1 MKKNNVF
8 LILLGLSGLSMIL
21 FLLALLFDRAS
32 YTGPLLFGFFAFL
45 AFGVRGNPVG
55 KGFSYTIMIFSVVTL
70 SMYYP
75 SLFLKWGNFEL
86 KATIVPL
93 LQIIMFGMGSQMSFR
108 DFAGVIK
115 MPRGVLLG
123 LACQFTIMPI
133 IGFTI
138 ASTFG
143 FPPEVAAGIILV
155 GSSPSGL
162 ASNVMSFIAKAN
174 LALSVTL
181 TAIATMLAPL
191 ITPSL
196 MKLLAGQLVPVDF
209 WDMMLSIINMV
220 ILPIVAGLMFHTL
233 AYGRERRKSNL
244 VQGLVYFLI
253 IAVKNLILFRT
264 AEISFEAVVVQFG
277 RDLAWFLLL
286 PVIAA
291 LLFSRLKGDKKTVL
305 NKITALFSMAGIGA
319 IILVITAAGRDSLLD
334 IGLLLILACL
344 LHNTAG
350 YFLGYWICKLARM
363 DEKSCRTIALEVG
376 MQNGGLASGIALE
389 MGRVATIGLAPAV
402 FGPMMNITGS
412 SLATWWR
419 RKSGPEPESA
429 PPNSSDRSA
438 LTNTSEAST

>member
-1 MKKNNVF
+1 MKKKN
-8 LILLGLSGLSMIL
+8 LYKLLLGLAGLSILL
-21 FLLALLFDRAS
+21 FLLALLTGKS
-32 YTGPLLFGFFAFL
+32 SNTGPLLFGFFAFL
-45 AFGVRGNPVG
+45 AFGVRGTPIG
-55 KGFSYTIMIFSVVTL
+55 KGFSYTIMIFAAVTI

-75 SLFLKWGNFEL
+75 ALFLKWGDFEL

-115 MPRGVLLG
+115 MPKGVLLG

-138 ASTFG
+138 ATTFG
-143 FPPEVAAGIILV
+143 FPPEIAAGIILV

-181 TAIATMLAPL
+181 TAVATMLAPL

-196 MKLLAGQLVPVDF
+196 MKLLAGQFVPIDF
-209 WDMMLSIINMV
+209 WGMMLSIINMV
-220 ILPIVAGLMFHTL
+220 ILPIVAGLMFNTL
-233 AYGRERRKSNL
+233 AYGNEKLRSKII
-244 VQGLVYFLI
+244 QGLVYFLI
-253 IAVKNLILFRT
+253 IAGKNLILLQT
-264 AEISFEAVVVQFG
+264 SEIETGAALLQFTK
-277 RDLAWFLLL
+277 DLAWFLLL
-286 PVIAA
+286 PTIAA
-291 LLFSRLKGDKKTVL
+291 LLFSKLKGDKLSVL
-305 NKITALFSMAGIGA
+305 NKLTALFSMAGIGA

-344 LHNTAG
+344 LHNSAG

-419 RKSGPEPESA
+419 RKTENQTPTPES
-429 PPNSSDRSA
+429 
-438 LTNTSEAST
+438 L

>member
-1 MKKNNVF
+1 MKKKRF
-8 LILLGLSGLSMIL
+8 YRLLLGLAGLSIVL
-21 FLLALLFDRAS
+21 FLLALLSGKSS
-32 YTGPLLFGFFAFL
+32 YTGPFLFGFFALL
-45 AFGVRGNPVG
+45 AFGVRGNAVG
-55 KGFSYTIMIFSVVTL
+55 KGFSYTIMILAAVTI

-75 SLFLKWGNFEL
+75 SLFLKWGDFEL

-115 MPRGVLLG
+115 MPKGVLLG

-138 ASTFG
+138 ATTFG
-143 FPPEVAAGIILV
+143 FPPEIAAGIILV

-162 ASNVMSFIAKAN
+162 ASNVMSLIAKAN

-181 TAIATMLAPL
+181 TAVATMLAPL

-196 MKLLAGQLVPVDF
+196 MKLLAGQFVPIDF
-209 WDMMLSIINMV
+209 WGMMLSIINMV
-220 ILPIVAGLMFHTL
+220 ILPIVAGLMFNTL
-233 AYGRERRKSNL
+233 AYGNEKLRNKII
-244 VQGLVYFLI
+244 QGLVYFLI
-253 IAVKNLILFRT
+253 IAGKNLILLQT
-264 AEISFEAVVVQFG
+264 SEIETGAALLQFV

-286 PVIAA
+286 PILAA
-291 LLFSRLKGDKKTVL
+291 LLFSKLKGDNKSVL
-305 NKITALFSMAGIGA
+305 NKVTALFSMAGIGA

-344 LHNTAG
+344 LHNSAG

-419 RKSGPEPESA
+419 RKTENQTPTPES
-429 PPNSSDRSA
+429 P
-438 LTNTSEAST
+438 